1 MLEYAVVRIFSCSE
15 EFHPLKAIA
24 DVCVS
29 DEIVIKGFKV
39 VEGKNGLFVRYPS
52 QKGKNNQFFKNV
64 SLLNEEAASR
74 LHTAVLSAYRQQPAS

>member
-1 MLEYAVVRIFSCSE
+1 MVLIQR
-15 EFHPLKAIA
+15 P
-24 DVCVS
+24 DWGGG
-29 DEIVIKGFKV
+29 EIWFDDHLIR
-39 VEGKNGLFVRYPS
+39 KNGLFVRYPS